1 MRVRN
6 LEQTK
11 SLLKM
16 TRGLCRKRRL
26 LIPLAYIAAIGLLI
40 VSGLSCFSCV
50 AYSEVSAA
58 NWIPTRASEFKSYIT
73 PECPFVQ
80 EALQDMLGAPPYE
93 PSKEGFDNIR
103 DWAAIHIDYMSDENR
118 WGTDDYWQTA
128 EETLSM
134 GTGDCE
140 DFSVLLCSLLRAYG
154 IDAERVYVAL
164 GIDDEEYGHAFLIE
178 DWYHDGEWRRIES
191 QAPAQLSSWHSWFG
205 PPKAHPDSE
214 LDEYEITTA
223 FNDLYYYDESFPWD
237 AD

>member
-26 LIPLAYIAAIGLLI
+26 LIPSAYIAAIGLLI
-40 VSGLSCFSCV
+40 VSGLGCFSCV
-50 AYSEVSAA
+50 TNSEVSAA
-58 NWIPTRASEFKSYIT
+58 NWVPTTASEFKSYIT

-93 PSKEGFDNIR
+93 PSKGGFDNIR
-103 DWAAIHIDYMSDENR
+103 DWVAIHVDYMSDENR

-140 DFSVLLCSLLRAYG
+140 DFSVLLCSLFRAYG
-154 IDAERVYVAL
+154 IDAEQVYLVIGVDGSESA
-164 GIDDEEYGHAFLIE
+164 HAFLME
-178 DWYHDGEWRRIES
+178 NWYLDGEWRAIES
-191 QAPAQLSSWHSWFG
+191 QASTQSSSLYLSFRSSTS
-205 PPKAHPDSE
+205 HPDSR
-214 LDEYEITTA
+214 LDKYEITA
-223 FNDLYYYDESFPWD
+223 ACNDLYYYNKSFPWD
-237 AD
+237 